1 MFATTFHSPA
11 FNFAVSPSHTE
22 LENIQ
27 MDWTAK
33 AFGLP
38 EQFLLCNS
46 GGGVINNSA
55 TESVF
60 ISIHAAKHRRMEEL

>member
-1 MFATTFHSPA
+1 MFATTYHTPG

-33 AFGLP
+33 ALGLP
-38 EQFLLCNS
+38 D
-46 GGGVINNSA
+46 
-55 TESVF
+55 
-60 ISIHAAKHRRMEEL
+60 